1 MKNYI
6 ILGGLLAA
14 SLMATSCNDFL
25 NEDPKGLLTPGNY
38 LDSEAALEGS
48 VTALYEKV
56 NLTQGWTNMMY
67 PQWQGDD
74 ITANPGSH
82 KQACA

>member
-25 NEDPKGLLTPGNY
+25 TEDPKGLLTPGN
-38 LDSEAALEGS
+38 
-48 VTALYEKV
+48 
-56 NLTQGWTNMMY
+56 
-67 PQWQGDD
+67 
-74 ITANPGSH
+74 
-82 KQACA
+82 